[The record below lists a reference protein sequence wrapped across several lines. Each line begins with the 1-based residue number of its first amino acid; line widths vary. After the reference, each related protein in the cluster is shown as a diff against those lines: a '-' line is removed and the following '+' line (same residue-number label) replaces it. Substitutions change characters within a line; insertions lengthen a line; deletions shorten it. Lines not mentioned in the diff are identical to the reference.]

1 MAVLAT
7 KTVNDNLVYY
17 DNAYPHRW
25 LDAIGPNVVKY
36 SFDASKVISTTTAA
50 GFTPTLTN
58 GTLVSADS
66 TTGGAVVFTLAGA
79 ENDKVQVQSF
89 SELFK
94 FANAWPAYFG
104 CKFKLV
110 DVSENDVHFGFIIRD
125 TLFSDGVSD
134 GVYFRLADGSAI
146 ASFVLEKDSTE
157 TTTEIATLADNT
169 IYTAEFYYDGA
180 GYVHAYL
187 NGALVTSVATS
198 NANWPNDEDLAFS
211 LGVESGAV
219 AANHGTIYWARGI
232 QIQNP

>member
-1 MAVLAT
+1 MSTEWTTVRNALVLRD
-7 KTVNDNLVYY
+7 KEL
-17 DNAYPHRW
+17 PHRW
-25 LDAIGPNVVKY
+25 YDAFGANVAKY
-36 SFDASKVISTTTAA
+36 SFGASNVISTTTAA

-58 GTLVSADS
+58 GTFVTVDS

-79 ENDKVQVQSF
+79 EDDKVQVQSF
-89 SELFK
+89 TELFK
-94 FANAWPAYFG
+94 FASAWPAYFG

-125 TLFSDGVSD
+125 TLFSDGVTD

-146 ASFVLEKDSTE
+146 CSFVLEKDSAE
-157 TTTEIATLADNT
+157 TTSEIATFADAT
-169 IYTAEFYYDGA
+169 VYTLEFYYDGA
-180 GYVHAYL
+180 GYVHAYM

-219 AANHGTIYWARGI
+219 AANHGTLYWARGI
-232 QIQNP
+232 QIQEP